1 MDSDGDGVVIVDA
14 GGGMIDIS
22 SYSKNIGEV
31 KDRPVTV
38 WNITVNEVK
47 GGTQPRYRPAFD
59 AAEAVK

>member
-38 WNITVNEVK
+38 WNIIVNEVK
-47 GGTQPRYRPAFD
+47 GARYLPAFD